1 MMSLSLE
8 MKCTYRAG
16 DTRKECSKKI
26 GRRMSQWTSLALR
39 EKKSTGSGVIC
50 RDDFS
55 STVVVENPDF
65 ADLLNRVIEGAKKSN
80 AKEAC
85 RNGIYS
91 SVHGKGNKS

>member
-1 MMSLSLE
+1 M
-8 MKCTYRAG
+8 
-16 DTRKECSKKI
+16 
-26 GRRMSQWTSLALR
+26 
-39 EKKSTGSGVIC
+39 KKSPTGSGVIC

-65 ADLLNRVIEGAKKSN
+65 ADLLNPMGAKKSN

-85 RNGIYS
+85 RNGMYS